1 MLLILTLGESA
12 IPKKG
17 EWWKNWA
24 MGMVPQLPKSLEKMQ
39 LLKRLLKYPNMER
52 GSARSAKRTNK
63 EKRDLIKGSHRT
75 PSCDWFRKAARLGM
89 IHLLAAWKPWTSMFD
104 AHLEKPLCWL
114 YLVSFWCHPTG
125 YEEGFGHRS
134 QKCITTSVGCLQLS
148 LVKKARASFGS
159 SSLSRLD
166 FKAWARQRFG
176 NEIHL

>member
-75 PSCDWFRKAARLGM
+75 PSCDWFRKALRLGM
-89 IHLLAAWKPWTSMFD
+89 MHLLAAWKPLDLDVWCSPWKTSLLALSSIFLMSPYRLWRRIWPQESKVYHD
-104 AHLEKPLCWL
+104 ISW
-114 YLVSFWCHPTG
+114 VSTIVTC
-125 YEEGFGHRS
+125 
-134 QKCITTSVGCLQLS
+134 
-148 LVKKARASFGS
+148 
-159 SSLSRLD
+159 
-166 FKAWARQRFG
+166 
-176 NEIHL
+176 